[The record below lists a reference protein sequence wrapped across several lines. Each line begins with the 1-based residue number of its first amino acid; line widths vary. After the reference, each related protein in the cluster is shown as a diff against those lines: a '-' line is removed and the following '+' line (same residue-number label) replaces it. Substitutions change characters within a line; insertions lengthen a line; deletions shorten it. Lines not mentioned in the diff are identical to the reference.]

1 MMVACQN
8 HLTLHMDS
16 NSFMDSSMRLVSGSS
31 STVRSYSERAA
42 TKRTALTD
50 SKQCNHFLLSDLWPP
65 KTRKFGKENISVK
78 WGYYLVQVPIC
89 VLVFM

>member
-16 NSFMDSSMRLVSGSS
+16 KSFMDSSMRLVSGSS

-42 TKRTALTD
+42 TKSTALTD
-50 SKQCNHFLLSDLWPP
+50 SKQCSHFLLSDLWPP
-65 KTRKFGKENISVK
+65 KTRKLGNENISVK
-78 WGYYLVQVPIC
+78 WGGYLVQMPI
-89 VLVFM
+89 